1 MNDSKAPK
9 KYTPSDY
16 AINDRLYRAYRLC
29 DLNEGMAELEANA
42 ISFPDYSCNWGRFSK
57 AQDILNRE
65 KGLPT
70 DGCFSFSVE
79 VAQFEKMATPCHDPL
94 PNNFSHTEVRQ
105 LKDDEPLSFDG
116 CRLFTGVL
124 SSDCKNESEKGIE
137 VVNTGLDRK
146 NIYLIY

>member
-1 MNDSKAPK
+1 
-9 KYTPSDY
+9 
-16 AINDRLYRAYRLC
+16 
-29 DLNEGMAELEANA
+29 
-42 ISFPDYSCNWGRFSK
+42 
-57 AQDILNRE
+57 
-65 KGLPT
+65 
-70 DGCFSFSVE
+70 
-79 VAQFEKMATPCHDPL
+79 MATPCHDPL

>member
-1 MNDSKAPK
+1 MNDSKAPQ

-105 LKDDEPLSFDG
+105 LKDDEPLSFEP
-116 CRLFTGVL
+116 
-124 SSDCKNESEKGIE
+124 SKNRKLESYNWSKT
-137 VVNTGLDRK
+137 NRRRYRQ
-146 NIYLIY
+146 NIINNLKYEFRPTA